1 MKHYEELS
9 RLRIDEAM
17 QTGLKSQSVHR
28 ALSEKK
34 RQNPRTSWETVEQL
48 NPYPSG
54 RYNWFIMLFII
65 IGKFLGG

>member
-9 RLRIDEAM
+9 RLHIDEAI

-34 RQNPRTSWETVEQL
+34 RQTPPASLETVEQL

-54 RYNWFIMLFII
+54 RFNWFIMLFII
-65 IGKFLGG
+65 IGKFIGG

>member
-1 MKHYEELS
+1 MKNYEELS
-9 RLRIDEAM
+9 RLHIEEAI

-34 RQNPRTSWETVEQL
+34 YRTPLASREAVEQL

-54 RYNWFIMLFII
+54 RFNWLTLLFIV
-65 IGKFLGG
+65 IGKFIGG